1 MEGFYKRQ
9 IPFISTF
16 VDLKRDLSRL
26 TEPECQRFC
35 HWNTSKISHS
45 HYGNAQIQAAIS
57 WSTWNLEL
65 SKLLRHQRFTSGR
78 HLDP

>member
-16 VDLKRDLSRL
+16 VERFESIDRARMSEILSL
-26 TEPECQRFC
+26 
-35 HWNTSKISHS
+35 WNTSKISHS

-57 WSTWNLEL
+57 WSTWTV
-65 SKLLRHQRFTSGR
+65 QQTFTSPKDYFR
-78 HLDP
+78 ATP